1 MKQLLFRK
9 VIKLLKESVS
19 SGKAGMILLILAA
32 AYLLGTSAG
41 IAAEKLSQ
49 DNKADPAS
57 AAAVPASAEGNW
69 GLSFQ
74 EEGKTPV
81 GNATFEEL
89 AKYDAFYAEQTEEK
103 HIYLTFDVGYENGNT
118 PAILD
123 ALKEHQA
130 PAAFFVVGNF
140 LETSPDLVR
149 RMVEEG
155 HIVGNHTYHH
165 PDMSQISSLES
176 FKEELASLEEQFYSI
191 TGEEMAKYY
200 RPPQG
205 KYSTANLQ
213 MAKDLGYRTF
223 FWSLAY
229 VDWYQDDQPT
239 HEEAFEKLLGRI
251 HPGAVVLLHS
261 TSKTNAE
268 ILDEL
273 LTKWE
278 EMGYTFCSLDDLPQL
293 SAA

>member
-69 GLSFQ
+69 GLNFQ

-118 PAILD
+118 ASILD
-123 ALKEHQA
+123 TLKKHNVSA
-130 PAAFFVVGNF
+130 TFFVVGTYI
-140 LETSPDLVR
+140 ESDPELVK
-149 RMVEEG
+149 RMAEEG
-155 HIVGNHTYHH
+155 HIVGNHTWHH
-165 PDMSQISSLES
+165 PDMSQIAAMDAFKKELEDV
-176 FKEELASLEEQFYSI
+176 ENAYLEV
-191 TGEEMAKYY
+191 TGEEMTKFY

-205 KYSTANLQ
+205 KYSEANLK
-213 MAKDLGYRTF
+213 MAQELEYKTF

-229 VDWYQDDQPT
+229 VDWYDDNQPSR
-239 HEEAFEKLLGRI
+239 EEAFEKLLGRI
-251 HPGAVVLLHS
+251 HPGAIVLLHS
-261 TSKTNAE
+261 TSDTNAL

-273 LTKWE
+273 IQKWE
-278 EMGYTFCSLDDLPQL
+278 EMGYTIRSLTELL
-293 SAA
+293 